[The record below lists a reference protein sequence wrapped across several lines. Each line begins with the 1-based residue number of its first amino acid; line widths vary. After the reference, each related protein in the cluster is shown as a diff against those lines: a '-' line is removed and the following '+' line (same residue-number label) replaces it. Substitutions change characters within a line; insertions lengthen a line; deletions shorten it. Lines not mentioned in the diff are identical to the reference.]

1 MLPSMLKSQDSHSSL
16 EWARDLPLLYTTPL
30 NFGLH
35 DHTWLGASLCL
46 YKKMNK
52 IIYFTVMREPL
63 VKQEKSKCLLV
74 GIKKEW
80 KKWIDWPRLGLVNA
94 SEPGELVMARV
105 AMNHDGDWQE
115 REKSPSEIFSLEAQ
129 FWVGQTGQIFHRKY
143 ADVFAIAC
151 ICDVPLWW
159 VMGFAVCSL
168 STAEFF
174 KSNHVLARLQ

>member
-80 KKWIDWPRLGLVNA
+80 KKWIDWLRLGLVNA
-94 SEPGELVMARV
+94 SEPG
-105 AMNHDGDWQE
+105 
-115 REKSPSEIFSLEAQ
+115 S
-129 FWVGQTGQIFHRKY
+129 
-143 ADVFAIAC
+143 
-151 ICDVPLWW
+151 
-159 VMGFAVCSL
+159 
-168 STAEFF
+168 
-174 KSNHVLARLQ
+174 